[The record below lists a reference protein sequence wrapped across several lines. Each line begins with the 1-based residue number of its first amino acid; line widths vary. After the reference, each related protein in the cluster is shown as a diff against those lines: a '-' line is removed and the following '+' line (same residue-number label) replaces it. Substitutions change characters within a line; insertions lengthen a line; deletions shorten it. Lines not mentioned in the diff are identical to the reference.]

1 MKIQRYSGII
11 ILSLIALIL
20 VPLAMPVMADEP
32 IKQGTA
38 PALGMKVRVSPTTE
52 LTLLAVDDNKYTWNA
67 KIQPQ
72 VTLDD
77 GTSIDTAW
85 RYDAKSN
92 QWVAGANLFTAS
104 VSGETV
110 TVNYNGES
118 MTWTP
123 RIISKETVLLFPNDK
138 ELAASYVV
146 PLPVDPWNEN
156 YYGNTLQWQ
165 YANGIT
171 RNVRLI
177 EGLIQEYY
185 VIPAPLSNDVVF
197 DVSPTKSKGYT
208 YARELIAWDADG
220 TTVELVHDGE
230 YVVRLPKD
238 TEAVYPITVDPDSSF
253 TVLSADS
260 GLYWTSGYSEDAG
273 SSGEAWNNAHDPA
286 TAEFLSSTATTI
298 RCGVYFSKNDYPVYY
313 IAIIQ
318 RALVYFDTSGLS
330 ATSINVTDASLF
342 LKPSTVDCELGNY
355 SIVAQCNET
364 AITNPATTACYG
376 YTQYSDVLGY
386 WNVTTLTTANQYY
399 ELPLTSAGVDKIN
412 TTGTTRFI
420 LRNLDHDVNDV
431 SGFSSSGKGNR
442 VYLYTYEQGT
452 GYWPYLNVTYVAATA
467 PIATTLSASNVANST
482 ARLNGFIN
490 SSGGELCDV
499 RFEYG
504 IGTGNHT
511 LTTAWVNDT
520 YDTGATP
527 YADVTDLASST
538 EYFYRVRATNSV
550 GTVNGTEVSF
560 TTESG
565 VAAPTNLHATEYSDT
580 ISLAWTIGVG
590 ATNTLVRGKMGS
602 YPTSIADG
610 TSIYSGTG
618 GTAIHEDL
626 TYGATYYYSAWS
638 ESGGVYSTTAATVLS
653 TVGITE
659 AVTELPASPQIPTQ
673 WWIATDYSRL
683 SSVPLYSEVNDA
695 ISGYGVAAETGW
707 TFIFLAIVLLC
718 TAAVFGPTGGNIF
731 VTGISAAA
739 LLLTFSLLHLLPM
752 WMMGISAVIF
762 LSMATIRERI

>member
-1 MKIQRYSGII
+1 
-11 ILSLIALIL
+11 
-20 VPLAMPVMADEP
+20 MPVMADEP

-92 QWVAGANLFTAS
+92 QWVAGANLFTAT
-104 VSGETV
+104 VKGERV
-110 TVNYNGES
+110 TVNYDGES
-118 MTWTP
+118 MTWLP
-123 RIISKETVLLFPNDK
+123 RIISKESVLIFPNDK
-138 ELAASYVV
+138 QLVASHAT

-156 YYGNTLQWQ
+156 YFGNTLQWT

-185 VIPAPLSNDVVF
+185 VIPAPPSNDVVF
-197 DVSPTKSKGYT
+197 NVSPAKSQGYT
-208 YARELIAWDADG
+208 HARELIAWDVDG
-220 TTVELVHDGE
+220 TPVELVYEDD
-230 YVVRLPKD
+230 YVVRLLKD
-238 TEAVYPITVDPDSSF
+238 TEATYPITIDPDSSF
-253 TVLSADS
+253 VTSASDGHTYKS
-260 GLYWTSGYSEDAG
+260 DEDYST
-273 SSGEAWNNAHDPA
+273 AHDA
-286 TAEFLSSTATTI
+286 TSSYEAYGAYATTYTGQYLTTGDTY
-298 RCGVYFSKNDYPVYY
+298 RMY
-313 IAIIQ
+313 
-318 RALVYFDTSGLS
+318 RAFVYFDTSGLDDVNITA
-330 ATSINVTDASLF
+330 ATLNLY
-342 LKPSTVDCELGNY
+342 PYVDY
-355 SIVAQCNET
+355 SDSNFNIVIVSGMPT
-364 AITNPATTACYG
+364 YPVDPFTTADYHLTR
-376 YTQYSDVLGY
+376 YNTTSLGS
-386 WNVTTLTTANQYY
+386 LTTSGWMNSGYRNISLNA
-399 ELPLTSAGVDKIN
+399 AGLAKIN
-412 TTGTTRFI
+412 TTGDTKFA
-420 LRNLDHDVNDV
+420 LL
-431 SGFSSSGKGNR
+431 SSEDIADSAPSGKEYVGF
-442 VYLYTYEQGT
+442 YTYEQGS

-504 IGTGNHT
+504 IGAGNHT

-538 EYFYRVRATNSV
+538 EYFYRVRATNIA

-560 TTESG
+560 TTESSI
-565 VAAPTNLHATEYSDT
+565 AAPTGLHATEYSDT

-590 ATNTLVRGKMGS
+590 ATTTLVRGKMGS

-626 TYGATYYYSAWS
+626 TYGTTYYYSAWS
-638 ESGGVYSTTAATVLS
+638 ESGGVYSPTAANVMS
-653 TVGITE
+653 TVGITTS
-659 AVTELPASPQIPTQ
+659 VIELPAPPQIPTQ

-695 ISGYGVAAETGW
+695 ISDYGIATETGW
-707 TFIFLAIVLLC
+707 MFIFLAVVLIC
-718 TAAVFGPTGGNIF
+718 TAAVFGSTDGNIF
-731 VTGISAAA
+731 VTGISSAA
-739 LLLTFSLLHLLPM
+739 LLMTFSLLHLLPM

-762 LSMATIRERI
+762 LSMATIRERV